1 MFSKDT
7 VNSVSEFSRKPEE
20 YIKRLK
26 ATGRPEIL
34 TVDGKA
40 EVIIQDAQAYEDMMN
55 LLHSLEKTALAA
67 KEHEEGKGIA
77 ADDAFC
83 ALSNRIAGKFPNADL

>member
-1 MFSKDT
+1 MDAIHP
-7 VNSVSEFSRKPEE
+7 VSDFSRKPEE

-26 ATGRPEIL
+26 ATGNPEVL
-34 TVDGKA
+34 TVNGKP

-55 LLHSLEKTALAA
+55 LLDSLEKTALAA
-67 KEHEEGKGIA
+67 KEHEEGKGIT

-83 ALSNRIAGKFPNADL
+83 TLSKRIAGKFPDAEL